1 MKVPEEDPLVPVVE
15 LEHILVDL
23 PCALRSIVSS
33 VLHRR
38 AVEAS

>member
-1 MKVPEEDPLVPVVE
+1 MKVPEEDPLEQVVE

-23 PCALRSIVSS
+23 PCALHSIVSS
-33 VLHRR
+33 VLHRP